1 MYAQLYP
8 LKCLLH
14 AATNQ
19 KKTWQSKFQYMNLD
33 GGAQEQAKEK
43 GQEDEDEEGEESAE
57 EQV

>member
-19 KKTWQSKFQYMNLD
+19 KKTLQSEFQDMYLD
-33 GGAQEQAKEK
+33 GGTQEQPKEK
-43 GQEDEDEEGEESAE
+43 GQEDEDEEGEKSAE